1 MGIIMGI
8 TMGITMAII
17 MGITMDI
24 IAETMGTMGA
34 EAIAENE
41 QKLKEII
48 EFSYDQHFLVFRL
61 CNSSVFYIIVSY
73 YKYFLKEKN

>member
-48 EFSYDQHFLVFRL
+48 EFSYD
-61 CNSSVFYIIVSY
+61 
-73 YKYFLKEKN
+73 